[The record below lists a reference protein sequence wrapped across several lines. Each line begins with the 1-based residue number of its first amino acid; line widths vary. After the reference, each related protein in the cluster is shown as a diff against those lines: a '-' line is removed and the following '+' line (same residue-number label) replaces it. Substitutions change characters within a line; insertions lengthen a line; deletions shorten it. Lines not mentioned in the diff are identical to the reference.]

1 LRDGADFTAPRALAG
16 GALRGVATTALRA
29 AVFGVVP
36 FLEGVP
42 FLEAVRILEAVAA
55 FVRFA
60 AARLVRFVMT
70 RRACGFVAFAFLAGL
85 ARRRAALAAARG
97 VLRRADLADF
107 DAVFLPLE
115 RPPARE
121 LVRTAFFVPPAAL
134 RLAMPAP
141 FSALTVVAA
150 YLDSSR

>member
-1 LRDGADFTAPRALAG
+1 LREGADFTAPRALAG
-16 GALRGVATTALRA
+16 GALRGVATAALRA

-36 FLEGVP
+36 FLERVP
-42 FLEAVRILEAVAA
+42 FLEAEPILEAVAA
-55 FVRFA
+55 FACFVA
-60 AARLVRFVMT
+60 AGLVRFVMT
-70 RRACGFVAFAFLAGL
+70 RRAFGFLVFAFPAGL

-107 DAVFLPLE
+107 DAVFFPLE

-121 LVRTAFFVPPAAL
+121 LVRAAFFVPPAAL
-134 RLAMPAP
+134 RLAIACS
-141 FSALTVVAA
+141 FSALIVVAA